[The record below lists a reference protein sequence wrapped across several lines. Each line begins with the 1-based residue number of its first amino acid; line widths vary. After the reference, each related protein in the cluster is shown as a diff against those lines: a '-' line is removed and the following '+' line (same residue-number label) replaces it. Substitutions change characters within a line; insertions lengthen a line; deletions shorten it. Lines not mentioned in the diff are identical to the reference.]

1 MAVNK
6 VVYGTTVL
14 VDLTEDTVTPET
26 LLLGQTAHRADGEP
40 IAGTLD
46 PNTPWAHVE
55 VGEIT
60 PNAATTQFE
69 ADTTQGTPLGLIITL
84 ISTNDLAVTS
94 NAIISACWVANPV
107 ETIIG
112 KVLCY
117 YKTASNRTS
126 TTTYPTYANGVFSL
140 NKSLRA
146 GWTYYYCIVYG
157 N

>member
-14 VDLTEDTVTPET
+14 VDLTGDTVTPAS
-26 LLLGQTAHRADGEP
+26 LLLGQTAHGANGEP
-40 IAGTLD
+40 VTGTLD
-46 PNTPWAHVE
+46 PHSPWAHVE
-55 VGEIT
+55 VGQIT
-60 PNAATTQFE
+60 PDVAATQFE
-69 ADTTQGTPLGLIITL
+69 ADTSKGTPLGLIISL

-94 NAIISACWVANPV
+94 NAIISSCWVANPL

-126 TTTYPTYANGVFSL
+126 TTTYPTYANGVFNL

-157 N
+157 K

>member
-14 VDLTEDTVTPET
+14 VDLTEDTVTPDK
-26 LLLGQTAHRADGEP
+26 LLLGALAHGADGEP
-40 IAGTLD
+40 ITGTLD
-46 PNTPWAHVE
+46 PHSPWAHVE
-55 VGEIT
+55 VGTIT
-60 PNAATTQFE
+60 LDTATTQFE
-69 ADTTQGTPLGLIITL
+69 ADMTKGTPLGLIISL
-84 ISTNDLAVTS
+84 ISTNNISVAS
-94 NAIISACWVANPV
+94 NAIISACWAASPV
-107 ETIIG
+107 ETNIG

-126 TTTYPTYANGVFSL
+126 TTTYPTYANGTFSL

>member
-14 VDLTEDTVTPET
+14 VDLTEDTVTPDK
-26 LLLGQTAHRADGEP
+26 LLLGALAHGADGEP
-40 IAGTLD
+40 ITGMLD
-46 PNTPWAHVE
+46 PHSPWTHVE
-55 VGEIT
+55 VGQIT
-60 PNAATTQFE
+60 PDAAATQFE
-69 ADTTQGTPLGLIITL
+69 ADTSKGTPLGLIISL
-84 ISTNDLAVTS
+84 INTNGIAVAS
-94 NAIISACWVANPV
+94 NAIISACWVASPV
-107 ETIIG
+107 ETNIG

-126 TTTYPTYANGVFSL
+126 TTTYPTYANGSFSL